1 MRLAELDRIKPV
13 VPMVGNPMRK
23 SQPIIVKGETIMQSN
38 TSISD

>member
-13 VPMVGNPMRK
+13 VGNPMRK

-38 TSISD
+38 TSLSD